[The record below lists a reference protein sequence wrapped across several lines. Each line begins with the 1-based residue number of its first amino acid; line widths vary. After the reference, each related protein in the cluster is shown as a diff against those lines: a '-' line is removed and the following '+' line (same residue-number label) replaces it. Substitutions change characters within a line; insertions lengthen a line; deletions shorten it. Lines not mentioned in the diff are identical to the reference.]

1 MNWILSMVIYYYRC
15 NTFYYNQMQFQLA
28 CSALLVLI
36 ECKCTFII
44 LCIAIATFIAAV
56 FIFPSLFAIV
66 KCLDDTLLTYV
77 LTSCTKSDLAT
88 FTIVLIISQYLLET
102 RRYFKIALSRQEIV
116 FHCVHSSL
124 HSLCWNIFKLN
135 IFPELC
141 VRSLKNFLLDPKD
154 S

>member
-1 MNWILSMVIYYYRC
+1 MNWILSSMVIYYYRC

-28 CSALLVLI
+28 CSTLLVLI

-44 LCIAIATFIAAV
+44 LCIAIATFIAAQ
-56 FIFPSLFAIV
+56 FSYFHLFLQL
-66 KCLDDTLLTYV
+66 CLLTIHV
-77 LTSCTKSDLAT
+77 LTTCTTSDLAT
-88 FTIVLIISQYLLET
+88 CTIVLIISQYLLET